1 MVRLWVVNEHDV
13 IRIWRNNMKLMWCKR
28 CSLWRNILKWTWL
41 GTPYKCW
48 GRCKFYCPACGTELT
63 HTKGEE

>member
-1 MVRLWVVNEHDV
+1 
-13 IRIWRNNMKLMWCKR
+13 MKLMWCKR

-41 GTPYKCW
+41 GTPYKVW

>member
-1 MVRLWVVNEHDV
+1 MVRFWVVNEHDV

-28 CSLWRNILKWTWL
+28 CSLWRNILKWT
-41 GTPYKCW
+41 
-48 GRCKFYCPACGTELT
+48 FYCPACGTELT